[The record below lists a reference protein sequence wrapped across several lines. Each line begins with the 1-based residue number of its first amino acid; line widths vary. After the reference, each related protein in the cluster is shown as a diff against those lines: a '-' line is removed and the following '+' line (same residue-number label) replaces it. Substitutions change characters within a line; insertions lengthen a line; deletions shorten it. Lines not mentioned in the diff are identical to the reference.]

1 MIGRDLLSKQ
11 MGWMIGKGESVNV
24 WTESWLSHS
33 EKTTPIGPALE
44 AYLSLKVSDLLLPG
58 SSEWNIEMIDQILPF
73 HKEQILKI
81 KPSTIKVPDELVWL
95 KNPTGQYT
103 TRSGYRSLRDESH
116 TLTPVYDGANVDW
129 ISNVWNIKTSEK
141 VKTFI

>member
-1 MIGRDLLSKQ
+1 

-116 TLTPVYDGANVDW
+116 TLTPVYDGAHVDW